1 LKASNPYKLLRVSP
15 LDIPLLQIIR
25 NKCSKKHK
33 HIPYNNYNPLTP
45 YPTMLFTN
53 VLTYALAFASA
64 TPMVAALYHWD
75 EKLQLYTL
83 GEVPAPHWNN
93 PKASAEWTGQCNGGD
108 IPEGGYGCGTF
119 IEDSTVICKL
129 HAISPS
135 PLASSL
141 LSYFQ
146 SRSVQSS

>member
-1 LKASNPYKLLRVSP
+1 
-15 LDIPLLQIIR
+15 
-25 NKCSKKHK
+25 
-33 HIPYNNYNPLTP
+33 
-45 YPTMLFTN
+45 MLFTN

-75 EKLQLYTL
+75 SKLQLYTL

-93 PKASAEWTGQCNGGD
+93 PKASAEWMGQCNGGD

-119 IEDSTVICKL
+119 IEDSTVICKFT
-129 HAISPS
+129 HNPPS
-135 PLASSL
+135 PLPSSL

-146 SRSVQSS
+146 SRSVQLS